1 MRKARKHYT
10 AEEKVAI
17 LRRHLVDR
25 ELVSKL
31 CDELALQPTVFY
43 RWQKEFFE
51 NGAAAF
57 QTNNR
62 SRRQPEQERI
72 ARLEK
77 QIQIKDEVLAEL
89 MAEHVALKKSLG
101 EL

>member
-1 MRKARKHYT
+1 MRKARKHYP

-17 LRRHLVDR
+17 LRRHLVDK
-25 ELVSKL
+25 ELASKL
-31 CDELALQPTVFY
+31 CDKLALQPTVFY
-43 RWQKEFFE
+43 RWRKEFFE

-57 QTNNR
+57 QTKTR
-62 SRRQPEQERI
+62 DRRPAEQERI
-72 ARLEK
+72 ARLEQK
-77 QIQIKDEVLAEL
+77 IRTKDEVLAEL